1 MLKSGQKLEKTENV
15 VTYSTV
21 QNIGLPG
28 LLFRQL
34 LAKKHIRGT
43 KIPPSLEP
51 EKAFIAAFKCFHCWQ
66 LYFVYKVA
74 EWKMNWIYYF
84 WG

>member
-1 MLKSGQKLEKTENV
+1 MTLNIWHVVDFFQFECVSQAYLNVLFGSKGLKYAKKWSKIGKTENV

-43 KIPPSLEP
+43 KIPPSL
-51 EKAFIAAFKCFHCWQ
+51 
-66 LYFVYKVA
+66 
-74 EWKMNWIYYF
+74 
-84 WG
+84 

>member
-43 KIPPSLEP
+43 KIPPSLWN
-51 EKAFIAAFKCFHCWQ
+51 IS
-66 LYFVYKVA
+66 Y
-74 EWKMNWIYYF
+74 
-84 WG
+84 